1 MSIKTTLG
9 HLTSLY
15 HLPHSYFLKNPT
27 YKGIALIG
35 EKIHGILGFESHRLH
50 PEKSLKDRVPTQEGR
65 PRKYIDLSKKG
76 LEQVP
81 SYVRGP
87 KVEFLD
93 LSQNLF
99 KGELSLSDLPNLKYL
114 SLRRSIQPGTRL
126 GPLILPNLQTLSLA
140 DNELTNRQLTHWLQ
154 QSFLPN
160 LIEISLRDNRLLT
173 FPNLGRIIPYDR
185 IEELELA
192 GNAIE
197 SIPITDLDAMPS
209 LDFLTVSKN
218 KLTSFPPIDKHPKL
232 RTVLAYENPFGFTP
246 AQRPDQS
253 FEK

>member
-1 MSIKTTLG
+1 MSIKTILG

-15 HLPHSYFLKNPT
+15 HLPQSYSLKNQT
-27 YKGIALIG
+27 YKALIPIG
-35 EKIHGILGFESHRLH
+35 KKIQKLLAVDSHLLH
-50 PEKSLKDRVPTQEGR
+50 PEKILKDLVPIQEGR
-65 PRKYIDLSKKG
+65 PRKYIDLSKRS

-93 LSQNLF
+93 LSQNEF
-99 KGELSLSDLPNLKYL
+99 KGELSLSGLPNLKYL

-140 DNELTNRQLTHWLQ
+140 DNELTNRELTHWLQ
-154 QSFLPN
+154 QSYLPN

-173 FPNLGRIIPYDR
+173 FPNLGGIIPHDR

-192 GNAIE
+192 GNSIE
-197 SIPITDLDAMPS
+197 SIPITALDAMPS

-218 KLTSFPPIDKHPKL
+218 NLTSFPPIDKHPKL
-232 RTVLAYENPFGFTP
+232 RTVLAYENPFASTP

-253 FEK
+253 FRK